1 MATAMIRSLSLCLFM
16 LAAAQ
21 NARADDDQICFAGS
35 AKNLEAS
42 IKACSAI
49 LGRPLLT
56 PEWKLRALRA
66 RGHYHERNH
75 RLDMALSDYNAAVA
89 TDPSDRGAR
98 IGRAEIFVS
107 MGKFREAQRDIDAL
121 QKTFPNDP
129 ELLNNSCWI
138 HAALWELDAALA
150 DCNRSLALA
159 PREANTLDSLG
170 FVHLRMRNYK
180 QALADYNAALA
191 IAPGHDTSLYVRGV
205 IKRKLG
211 DLAGGNADI
220 KAAGK
225 INPEVAE
232 SFAPYGLTQGN

>member
-1 MATAMIRSLSLCLFM
+1 MATAMIRSLLLCLFM
-16 LAAAQ
+16 IAAAQ
-21 NARADDDQICFAGS
+21 TARADDDQVCFAGS
-35 AKNLEAS
+35 AKNLQAS
-42 IKACSAI
+42 IAACTAI
-49 LGRPLLT
+49 LRRPLLT
-56 PEWKLRALRA
+56 PEWKLRALSA

-75 RLDMALSDYNAAVA
+75 RLELALSDYNTAVT

-107 MGKFREAQRDIDAL
+107 MGKFREAQRDIDTL
-121 QKTFPNDP
+121 QKMFPNDP

-170 FVHLRMRNYK
+170 FVHLRLRNYSR
-180 QALADYNAALA
+180 ALADYNAALA
-191 IAPGHDTSLYVRGV
+191 IKPGSDSSLYVRGV
-205 IKRKLG
+205 VKRKLG